1 MLISIIVPVYNV
13 EKHLPR
19 CIDSILAQREVALE
33 LVLVDDGSTDGSGAV
48 CDGYAAR
55 DGRVCVIHQRNAGVS
70 AARNAGIERA
80 RGDFVGFV
88 DSDDEIACDMYAYLL
103 GLALQ
108 NGADMAVCRYDEVDA
123 AGAVTLTKGD
133 DLPPVVLTRE
143 EAVLESIRVGRM
155 GNSVCTK
162 IFRRELLPRFRPEF
176 RFGEDA
182 VFVYMACAALGRAV
196 IGGVSKYR
204 YYCGREGNASTSDAL
219 RNNECDIARAEW
231 VLEQVRQDFPQY
243 EAYQSGLCAFM
254 YTRNFIYSARAGLD
268 KPSAKLKAV
277 RVRAHRKNLRLCPS
291 AGKSFRMAARLISA
305 CPGIARVILKRL

>member
-1 MLISIIVPVYNV
+1 MLISVIVPVYNV

-19 CIDSILAQREVALE
+19 CVDSILAQKEVELE
-33 LVLVDDGSTDGSGAV
+33 LILVDDGSTDGSGAV
-48 CDGYAAR
+48 CNGYAAR

-80 RGDFVGFV
+80 RGDFIGFA
-88 DSDDEIACDMYAYLL
+88 DSDDEIADDMYAYLL

-108 NGADMAVCRYDEVDA
+108 NGADMAACQYSEVDA
-123 AGAVTLTKGD
+123 DGAVTMTKGD
-133 DLPPVVLTRE
+133 ALPPDVLTRE

-155 GNSVCTK
+155 GNSACTK
-162 IFRRELLPRFRPEF
+162 LFRREILPRFRPEF

-196 IGGVSKYR
+196 IGGASKYR

-231 VLEQVRQDFPQY
+231 VLAQVRRDFPQY

-268 KPSAKLKAV
+268 KPSAKLKAA

-291 AGKSFRMAARLISA
+291 AGRNFRLA
-305 CPGIARVILKRL
+305 ARVIAWFPGLARRVLKS